1 MYKKGNFF
9 LLTLLLCTYFVNAQ
23 KAITVAGANVVS
35 MSGNMSFAVGQID
48 YTNTGNSVST
58 HILSK
63 GVLQVYNKLPITF
76 VFNIDNTNTI
86 QAWPN
91 PVSNNLFIKI
101 DGKPVTDASYQVLD
115 LNGQLVENNRI
126 FSSNTIIEMQK
137 YPSGIYIVNII
148 YSNKKS
154 VKFKIIKL

>member
-1 MYKKGNFF
+1 MYKKGNFL
-9 LLTLLLCTYFVNAQ
+9 LLTLLFCTYLVNAQ
-23 KAITVAGANVVS
+23 KAITRGGVNIVS
-35 MSGNMSFAVGQID
+35 MSGNMSFVVGQVD
-48 YTNTGNSVST
+48 YINTGNTATMSQ
-58 HILSK
+58 
-63 GVLQVYNKLPITF
+63 GVLQVYNRLPITY

-91 PVSNNLFIKI
+91 PVITDLIIKI
-101 DGKPVTDASYQVLD
+101 DGKPVTDISYQILD

-126 FSSNTIIEMQK
+126 VSSNTIINMQK
-137 YPSGIYIVNII
+137 YPSGIYIINVI

>member
-9 LLTLLLCTYFVNAQ
+9 LLTLLLCTCFANAQ
-23 KAITVAGANVVS
+23 KAITSAGVNTVS
-35 MSGNMSFAVGQID
+35 MSGNMSFVVGQVD
-48 YTNTGNSVST
+48 YINTGNT
-58 HILSK
+58 ATLSQ
-63 GVLQVYNKLPITF
+63 GVLQVYNRLPITY

-91 PVSNNLFIKI
+91 PVITNLNIKI
-101 DGKPVTDASYQVLD
+101 DGKPFTDISYQVLD
-115 LNGQLVENNRI
+115 LNGQLIENNRI
-126 FSSNTIIEMQK
+126 VSSNTIINMQK
-137 YPSGIYIVNII
+137 YPSGIYIVNVI

>member
-1 MYKKGNFF
+1 MYKKGNFL
-9 LLTLLLCTYFVNAQ
+9 LLTLLFCTYFVNAQ
-23 KAITVAGANVVS
+23 KAITSGGVNIVS
-35 MSGNMSFAVGQID
+35 MSGNMSFVVGQID
-48 YTNTGNSVST
+48 YINTGNT
-58 HILSK
+58 ATLSQ
-63 GVLQVYNKLPITF
+63 GVLQVYNRLPITY

-91 PVSNNLFIKI
+91 PVITNLIIKI
-101 DGKPVTDASYQVLD
+101 DGKPVTDISYQILD

-126 FSSNTIIEMQK
+126 VSASTTINMQK
-137 YPSGIYIVNII
+137 YPSGIYIVNVI

>member
-1 MYKKGNFF
+1 M
-9 LLTLLLCTYFVNAQ
+9 TLLFCTYFVNAQ
-23 KAITVAGANVVS
+23 KAITSGGVNIVS
-35 MSGNMSFAVGQID
+35 MSGNMSFVVGQID
-48 YTNTGNSVST
+48 YINTGNT
-58 HILSK
+58 ATLSQ
-63 GVLQVYNKLPITF
+63 GVLQVYNRLPITY

-91 PVSNNLFIKI
+91 PVITNLIIKI
-101 DGKPVTDASYQVLD
+101 DGKPVTDISYQILD

-126 FSSNTIIEMQK
+126 VSASTTINMQK
-137 YPSGIYIVNII
+137 YPSGIYIVNVI

>member
-1 MYKKGNFF
+1 M
-9 LLTLLLCTYFVNAQ
+9 TLLFCTYLVNAQ
-23 KAITVAGANVVS
+23 KAITRGGVNIVS
-35 MSGNMSFAVGQID
+35 MSGNMSFVVGQVD
-48 YTNTGNSVST
+48 YINTGNTATMSQ
-58 HILSK
+58 
-63 GVLQVYNKLPITF
+63 GVLQVYNRLPITY

-91 PVSNNLFIKI
+91 PVITDLIIKI
-101 DGKPVTDASYQVLD
+101 DGKPVTDISYQILD

-126 FSSNTIIEMQK
+126 VSSNTIINMQK
-137 YPSGIYIVNII
+137 YPSGIYIINVI

>member
-1 MYKKGNFF
+1 
-9 LLTLLLCTYFVNAQ
+9 LTLLFCTYFVNAQ
-23 KAITVAGANVVS
+23 KAITSGGVNIVS
-35 MSGNMSFAVGQID
+35 MSGNMSFVVGQVD
-48 YTNTGNSVST
+48 YINTGNT
-58 HILSK
+58 ATLSQ
-63 GVLQVYNKLPITF
+63 GVLQVYNRLPITY

-91 PVSNNLFIKI
+91 PVITNLIIKI
-101 DGKPVTDASYQVLD
+101 DGKPVTDISYQILD

-126 FSSNTIIEMQK
+126 VSASTTINMQK
-137 YPSGIYIVNII
+137 YPSGIYIVNVI

>member
-1 MYKKGNFF
+1 
-9 LLTLLLCTYFVNAQ
+9 LTLLFCTYLVNAQ
-23 KAITVAGANVVS
+23 KAITRGGVNIVS
-35 MSGNMSFAVGQID
+35 MSGNMSFVVGQVD
-48 YTNTGNSVST
+48 YINTGNTATMSQ
-58 HILSK
+58 
-63 GVLQVYNKLPITF
+63 GVLQVYNRLPITY

-91 PVSNNLFIKI
+91 PVITDLIIKI
-101 DGKPVTDASYQVLD
+101 DGKPVTDISYQILD

-126 FSSNTIIEMQK
+126 VSSNTIINMQK
-137 YPSGIYIVNII
+137 YPSGIYIINVI

>member
-1 MYKKGNFF
+1 M
-9 LLTLLLCTYFVNAQ
+9 TLLFCTYFVNAQ
-23 KAITVAGANVVS
+23 KAITSGGVNIVS
-35 MSGNMSFAVGQID
+35 MSGNMSFVVGQVD
-48 YTNTGNSVST
+48 YINTGNT
-58 HILSK
+58 ATLSQ
-63 GVLQVYNKLPITF
+63 GVLQVYNRLPITY

-91 PVSNNLFIKI
+91 PVITNLIIKI
-101 DGKPVTDASYQVLD
+101 DGKPVTDISYQILD

-126 FSSNTIIEMQK
+126 VSASTTINMQK
-137 YPSGIYIVNII
+137 YPSGIYIVNVI

>member
-1 MYKKGNFF
+1 MYKKGNFS
-9 LLTLLLCTYFVNAQ
+9 LLTLLLCTCFVNGQNAV
-23 KAITVAGANVVS
+23 TVAGANTIS
-35 MSGNMSFAVGQID
+35 MSGNMSFAVGQVD
-48 YTNTGNSVST
+48 YINTGNSAT
-58 HILSK
+58 LSQ
-63 GVLQVYNKLPITF
+63 GVLQVYNRLPITY

-91 PVSNNLFIKI
+91 PVSTNLFIKI
-101 DGKPVTDASYQVLD
+101 DGKPVTDASYQILD
-115 LNGQLVENNRI
+115 INGKLFENNRI
-126 FSSNTIIEMQK
+126 VSSNTIIDMQK

>member
-1 MYKKGNFF
+1 MYKKGNFL
-9 LLTLLLCTYFVNAQ
+9 LLTLLFCTYFVNAQ
-23 KAITVAGANVVS
+23 KAITSGGVNIVS
-35 MSGNMSFAVGQID
+35 MSGNMSFVVGQVD
-48 YTNTGNSVST
+48 YINTGNT
-58 HILSK
+58 ATLSQ
-63 GVLQVYNKLPITF
+63 GVLQVYNRLPITY

-91 PVSNNLFIKI
+91 PVITNLIIKI
-101 DGKPVTDASYQVLD
+101 DGKPVTDISYQILD

-126 FSSNTIIEMQK
+126 VSASTTINMQK
-137 YPSGIYIVNII
+137 YPSGIYIVNVI